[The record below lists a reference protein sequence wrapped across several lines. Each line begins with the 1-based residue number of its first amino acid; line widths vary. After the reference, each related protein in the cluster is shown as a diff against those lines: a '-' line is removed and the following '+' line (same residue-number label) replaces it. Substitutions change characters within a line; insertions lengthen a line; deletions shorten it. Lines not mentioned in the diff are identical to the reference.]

1 MSQYKI
7 ISDNTTLGKKG
18 ATINASDLEGF
29 NVDALIEGKHIEVA
43 FNTLKNVV
51 KKEQE

>member
-7 ISDNTTLGKKG
+7 ISDNTTLGKQG
-18 ATINASDLEGF
+18 ATINASDLDGL
-29 NVDALIEGKHIEVA
+29 NVDALIAGDHIEPMSNA
-43 FNTLKNVV
+43 IKSAI